1 MSREKEDDNQPALS
15 EMVPLLGTLERDEE
29 NHIDLDDAATE
40 EKLKKRRLKETAW
53 ERSKTETT
61 SRPLP
66 PPIGSD

>member
-1 MSREKEDDNQPALS
+1 MTINLPCLP

-29 NHIDLDDAATE
+29 NHIDLDDAAPE
-40 EKLKKRRLKETAW
+40 EKLKKRRLKATAW

-61 SRPLP
+61 SRPP